1 MPEFLDLYVQ
11 DLLSKAKWIREAYFQ
26 VGSQLTTKYL
36 KDAFYEY
43 WVSRNLPK
51 ASPNEFEILAV
62 DSSSQHY
69 ATSNGGIFYVV
80 RGLAISGA
88 DVKYRKVYVGFDYSP
103 SEKYGEVI
111 SRMMEWLEH
120 EIILEALSSGFKGY
134 VLIDGSIYG
143 RLAHVPLEMELA
155 YNRGFM
161 IKYFE
166 TLIKLL
172 NVAKEKNVSLIGISK
187 ESKAPFFRE
196 FLIRDIVLKLAKEYG
211 IDESEINFLLTMAL
225 DRKREVIDII
235 GRMPD
240 IIIIRELMRELMKE
254 YITRKP
260 DFQLIMNYAK
270 APGYSAPLLLSAP
283 ARTRRAFE
291 LINSNPEKYLRSAFP
306 LLSTDE
312 NFAKHALNIIK
323 ELPKLPSII
332 SFHVLPQSNDTPL
345 RVDIPAWVYGI
356 ERRLSEIS
364 FTETVDINIDKIL
377 KIISAGYCGLENYNI
392 WLTAVDKEVKL
403 RRNVFENIY
412 LPKFEEIIGR
422 TATSRGYR
430 RVRFP

>member
-11 DLLSKAKWIREAYFQ
+11 DLSSKAKWIREAYSQ
-26 VGSQLTTKYL
+26 VGSRLTTKYL

-43 WVSRNLPK
+43 WVSRKLPK

-62 DSSSQHY
+62 DSSSRHY
-69 ATSNGGIFYVV
+69 ITGNGGIFYVV
-80 RGLAISGA
+80 RALAISSI
-88 DVKYRKVYVGFDYSP
+88 DIKYRKVHVGFDYSP
-103 SEKYGEVI
+103 SEKYSEVI

-120 EIILEALSSGFKGY
+120 EVILEALNNGFKGY

-155 YNRGFM
+155 YNKGFM

-172 NVAKEKNVSLIGISK
+172 NVAKKKNVPLIGISK
-187 ESKAPFFRE
+187 ESRASFFRE
-196 FLIRDIVLKLAKEYG
+196 FLIRGIVLKLAKEFG
-211 IDESEINFLLTMAL
+211 IDESKIIFLLAMAL
-225 DRKREVIDII
+225 DKKRKVIDIMEE
-235 GRMPD
+235 MPD
-240 IIIIRELMRELMKE
+240 IIRELMKE

-270 APGYSAPLLLSAP
+270 APGYSMPLLLSAP
-283 ARTRRAFE
+283 ARTKRAFK

-312 NFAKHALNIIK
+312 NFVRYALNIIK
-323 ELPKLPSII
+323 ELLKLPSII
-332 SFHVLPQSNDTPL
+332 SFHVLPQDNDTPM
-345 RVDIPAWVYGI
+345 RVDVPTWVFGI

-364 FTETVDINIDKIL
+364 FTETVDINVDKIL

-392 WLTAVDKEVKL
+392 WLTAVDKQVKL